1 MKRKKIMKD
10 DLRDKVRRE
19 AIELFREQGLHFT
32 MQQVADGLHISK
44 KTIYTVYSSKE
55 ELLLS
60 MVDNAFD
67 EIHRCK
73 DEILNGEGPLEEK
86 LRAVIIALPE
96 EYGALDLQQMK
107 RLDEKY
113 PIVADRVRYQL
124 ETGWEPTMRLLG
136 KAMEEG
142 VVRKVSLE
150 VLRRMIIA
158 SIESF
163 LSDRSLFESGVK
175 YTSVLEEMISILMEG
190 VLTR

>member
-1 MKRKKIMKD
+1 
-10 DLRDKVRRE
+10 
-19 AIELFREQGLHFT
+19 
-32 MQQVADGLHISK
+32 
-44 KTIYTVYSSKE
+44 
-55 ELLLS
+55 

-67 EIHRCK
+67 EIHSCK
-73 DEILNGEGPLEEK
+73 DKILKGEGTVEEK
-86 LRAVIIALPE
+86 LSAVIIAMPE

-113 PIVADRVRYQL
+113 PIVAERVRYQL
-124 ETGWEPTMRLLG
+124 ETGWEPTMTLLE

-142 VVRKVSLE
+142 VIRKVSLE